1 MLKGFSA
8 QSFKWIFILLA
19 AACFLAVLP
28 LPIGYYT
35 FLRFITTLGAL
46 LAIFLIYQHKN
57 KASIFIFFIIAILF
71 NPVVP
76 IYLQKK
82 SIWIPLDI
90 LTGCAFLYLAFLKNI
105 QTSAEEPV
113 SKTSPSTTGK
123 ALMRDIIIKNK
134 EIN

>member
-19 AACFLAVLP
+19 AACFLAVMP

-35 FLRFITTLGAL
+35 FLRFIITIGAL

-57 KASIFIFFIIAILF
+57 KAPIFIFFVITILF
-71 NPVVP
+71 NPIVP
-76 IYLQKK
+76 IYLYKK
-82 SIWIPLDI
+82 GIWIPLDI
-90 LTGCAFLYLAFLKNI
+90 LTGCAFLYLAFLNNI
-105 QTSAEEPV
+105 LIPAEEPK
-113 SKTSPSTTGK
+113 SETSSSTTGK

-134 EIN
+134 DIH